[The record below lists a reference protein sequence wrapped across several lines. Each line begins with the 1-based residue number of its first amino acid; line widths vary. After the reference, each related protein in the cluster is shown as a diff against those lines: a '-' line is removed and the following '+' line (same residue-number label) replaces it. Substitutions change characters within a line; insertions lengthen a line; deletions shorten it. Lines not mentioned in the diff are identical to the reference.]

1 MPKAHKLK
9 KFKDRLLLSK
19 GSPKEILDKV
29 MEGERDLYYM
39 IEKITHQKVDDEYYA
54 MKVEMF
60 REALDRDPEYKKQ
73 DNKSSNTKVGFK

>member
-1 MPKAHKLK
+1 MTKAHKLK

-19 GSPKEILDKV
+19 GNPEEIINQA
-29 MEGERDLYYM
+29 MEIERDVYYM